1 MQERGWQ
8 EGQLEGWYDNSS
20 KKCEMLALKSVAGME
35 KREGR
40 GVQVIKLMEW
50 EEEGRKPM

>member
-1 MQERGWQ
+1 
-8 EGQLEGWYDNSS
+8 
-20 KKCEMLALKSVAGME
+20 MLALKSVAGME